1 MRKKRNGSRETFKSL
16 TAMKFWNSDDQVN
29 RTLIVAILWRLA
41 RILTGESLIV
51 VAVSNH
57 GPPWTGTVI
66 QIRPPREMIVA
77 CLYLFMIR
85 FVFSQSNPFSF
96 FCFKNCLQSSIQ
108 FRNKYSSQEPR
119 TEFRNPKRNILSID
133 RILVQF
139 VIHDRLVW
147 NEKI

>member
-85 FVFSQSNPFSF
+85 FVFSLIETFPF

-108 FRNKYSSQEPR
+108 FRNKYSSQNSGTRREISYR
-119 TEFRNPKRNILSID
+119 LTEFLYNS
-133 RILVQF
+133 
-139 VIHDRLVW
+139 
-147 NEKI
+147 

>member
-1 MRKKRNGSRETFKSL
+1 
-16 TAMKFWNSDDQVN
+16 MKFWNSDDQVN